1 MDVKILAMMEGDS
14 FNISAFLE
22 YCINFFLEL
31 NPNLTFFSIVN
42 QILNECEISSEY
54 QEGIREKMK
63 KIENNWLINKLLNE
77 QKSKTSFQK

>member
-1 MDVKILAMMEGDS
+1 MLESDS
-14 FNISAFLE
+14 FNVSTFLE

-42 QILNECEISSEY
+42 HILNECEISSEY
-54 QEGIREKMK
+54 QEQIREKMK
-63 KIENNWLINKLLNE
+63 KIEKNWLINKLLNE